1 MARKKCKPGG
11 KRFVESLE
19 LPTNPVFTEAGDI
32 SEATFDLESKVIRNA
47 ILIKAGT
54 SKNKRNYSAEVLR
67 RDGPSVFEGA
77 NSYSGH
83 VETFYERT
91 DPRNLMGSIK
101 DVKFDESTQALRGD
115 IHYFESAMDT
125 ISKAQAAYAGGSKD
139 LIGLSIQ
146 TPGKQE
152 VVRQSG
158 KLFYDVQSL
167 LRDPTTSVD
176 MVVGPA
182 AGGRM
187 FEAEQSE
194 DIMNL
199 EELKKMILE
208 SFAGAGEDFVK
219 KITEAVTAEEV
230 ISISAAQRKEDNKP
244 EAPAPVVPPTPVK
257 ESSLKESD
265 VEKMIEAKIAKI
277 EAQYKLKELV
287 SEANLPKKM
296 ADKIVE
302 KFQDDS
308 GDITAVEAEIKF
320 FKELAAKIVA
330 PVTNNEK
337 VTVGAESEDKL
348 QAAMDGMFG
357 VVNEAVKDV
366 KPFRGIKEAYVTMTG
381 DVDVTGHSKV
391 RLTEA
396 FNTANFAFILG
407 TSMYRKMIQDYK
419 EADWEWQK
427 FCSIGSA
434 PDFKTQERIRVGY
447 LNDLPAP
454 FDPEALDYLET
465 DYYADEEATFDIKTT
480 GRLLTVTRK
489 TIINDDLNTLS
500 KVTGR
505 LGRAAGRTLANRIY
519 VTRLANNSA
528 YTVEAGNFF
537 INNRTCTVNSN
548 LGTNALTIT
557 GVQTTITAMEAF
569 AEPTTAAATTGN
581 PIGLVAR
588 PRSMILIVPPGL
600 RWTASYINNKEL
612 IDGTEAHHNPL
623 RGFFGPNDED
633 IVVSPLLTD
642 DTDWYLAWKPTNID
656 WIEVD
661 FLQGRQEPEL
671 FLQDNPTVGDVF
683 IKDKITYKL
692 RHEYEVVFLDCRGC
706 YKNVVAGG

>member
-1 MARKKCKPGG
+1 MEKDL
-11 KRFVESLE
+11 VL
-19 LPTNPVFTEAGDI
+19 VEAGDI

-54 SKNKRNYSAEVLR
+54 SKNKRTYSAEVLR

-83 VETFYERT
+83 VETFHERT

-101 DVKFDESTQALRGD
+101 DVRFDEASQSLRGD
-115 IHYFESAMDT
+115 IYYFEGAVDT
-125 ISKAQAAYAGGSKD
+125 ITKAKLAHDMGNKD

-158 KLFYDVQSL
+158 RLAYDVQSL

-187 FEAEQSE
+187 FEAEILE
-194 DIMNL
+194 DVMNL
-199 EELKKMILE
+199 DELKKMVLATCKE
-208 SFAGAGEDFVK
+208 SDENFRK
-219 KITEAVTAEEV
+219 KITEAQSAEEV
-230 ISISAAQRKEDNKP
+230 ITLAAARKGGKEELESEKP
-244 EAPAPVVPPTPVK
+244 SVPNPDTQTVNHI
-257 ESSLKESD
+257 KESD
-265 VEKMIEAKIAKI
+265 VAAMIEARVAKI
-277 EAQYKLKELV
+277 EAQHKLKEMVL
-287 SEANLPKKM
+287 EANLPKEM
-296 ADKIVE
+296 ADKVVE
-302 KFQDDS
+302 KFQDNP
-308 GDITAVEAEIKF
+308 GDVKAVESDINF
-320 FKELAAKIVA
+320 FKELVAKMA
-330 PVTNNEK
+330 PKAEGEK
-337 VTVGAESEDKL
+337 ITIGAESEDKL

-357 VVNEAVKDV
+357 VVSEAKDV
-366 KPFRGIKEAYVTMTG
+366 KPFKGIKEAYIAMTG

-407 TSMYRKMIQDYK
+407 TSMYRRMIQDYT

-434 PDFKTQERIRVGY
+434 PDFKTQERVRVGY
-447 LNDLPAP
+447 LADLPAM
-454 FDPEALDYLET
+454 FDTEAVDYLET
-465 DYYADEEATFDIKTT
+465 DYYADEEATFDIKQT

-489 TIINDDLNTLS
+489 MIINDDLNTIS

-505 LGRAAGRTLANRIY
+505 LGRAASRTLARRVY
-519 VTRLANNSA
+519 VTRLAGNTA
-528 YTVEAGNFF
+528 YTPDTSGTGLFF
-537 INNRTCTVNSN
+537 SSNRTCVPNRN
-548 LGTNALTIT
+548 LGSTALTIA
-557 GVQTTITAMEAF
+557 GVTATISLMEKF
-569 AEPTTAAATTGN
+569 VEPTVSTAATGD
-581 PIGLVAR
+581 PIGFQAR
-588 PRSMILIVPPGL
+588 PGELLLIVPPDL
-600 RWTASYINNKEL
+600 RWTAYYINQKEL
-612 IDGTEAHHNPL
+612 IDGTEAHHNPM
-623 RGFFGPNDED
+623 RGFFGANNED
-633 IVVSPLLTD
+633 IIVSPLLTD
-642 DTDWYLAWKPTNID
+642 TTDWYLAWKPTQVD

-683 IKDKITYKL
+683 TRDKITYKV

-706 YKNVVAGG
+706 YKHVVAGA